1 VNYVWGATAVF
12 LVWETMVC
20 KEVRQ
25 LKNYLLIATTIFFV
39 IAIIGEIA
47 NAVIK
52 SRIKKQ

>member
-1 VNYVWGATAVF
+1 
-12 LVWETMVC
+12 MVS
-20 KEVRQ
+20 KEDRQ
-25 LKNYLLIATTIFFV
+25 FKNYLLIATTIFFV